1 MQNIYEVVGIWG
13 VMVAPFVLL
22 VLNNF
27 RQKNNFQEIYKIIKK
42 SLWNLYMFCYNSRA
56 TMSRICE
63 YSTYSL
69 DIAKKLTYGG

>member
-1 MQNIYEVVGIWG
+1 MFVAMYLFMKLMGIWG

-42 SLWNLYMFCYNSRA
+42 SL
-56 TMSRICE
+56 
-63 YSTYSL
+63 
-69 DIAKKLTYGG
+69 

>member
-1 MQNIYEVVGIWG
+1 MKLMGIWG

-42 SLWNLYMFCYNSRA
+42 VFEIYICFVIIVVQQCLGYAN
-56 TMSRICE
+56 TQRIAWI
-63 YSTYSL
+63 L
-69 DIAKKLTYGG
+69 PRN